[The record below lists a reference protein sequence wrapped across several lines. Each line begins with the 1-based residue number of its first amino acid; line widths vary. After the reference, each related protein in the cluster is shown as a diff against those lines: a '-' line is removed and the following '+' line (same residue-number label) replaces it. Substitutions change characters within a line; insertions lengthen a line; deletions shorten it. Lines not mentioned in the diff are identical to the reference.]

1 MSRSDLRVAF
11 SDHFVKLTS
20 SRGTGLID
28 IDRQQSVSI
37 PDEHSFFPLLSGKQ
51 VVALST
57 VLSTANYVLMFLFFF
72 LFSIVRKYTQIYWRN
87 VSNKLNVV
95 EER

>member
-72 LFSIVRKYTQIYWRN
+72 SPQLCVNTRKYIGETCRIN
-87 VSNKLNVV
+87 
-95 EER
+95 